1 MTRTVVAAAAFLG
14 AFALAAGGA
23 VAAEGF
29 VPFDPAAQG
38 SVSGASL
45 VIAAYAVV
53 CGLLALYAAS
63 LLVRSA
69 AVRRRARALEAR
81 LGRTERAGGG
91 GA

>member
-1 MTRTVVAAAAFLG
+1 MN
-14 AFALAAGGA
+14 
-23 VAAEGF
+23 GF

-63 LLVRSA
+63 LLLRSA

-81 LGRTERAGGG
+81 LGRKEGSVG
-91 GA
+91 GAA